1 MLTNKSKILFLITSN
16 YPYGKFETFIENEIN
31 TTTKY
36 FDKVVI
42 ISQDNFS
49 VEDLKRSIPESIDL
63 FRIKKKSFFNS
74 FLFMCKALFNFRCVD
89 EILYLNKSRNSIFPI
104 TKIVLKSL
112 YNSYFI
118 KEQLREILKR
128 YPNYNSCFFYSYWMD
143 DSAIAISQ
151 LSVKNKSYYSISR
164 AHKWDVYFED
174 NPYSVLPFRR
184 LILNDINQ
192 LFTIS
197 LDGQKYLTGLFP
209 NYCDKISLSR
219 LGVNKQARLYP
230 VKDSNKLRVLSCSYI
245 RPDKRLEFI
254 ISALSQIKNI
264 EIYWTHIGEGSKSES
279 YRSEIKQLA
288 RRKLH
293 SNIHYKF
300 MGDLMNQ
307 EVLSYYKSSKVDIFI
322 NLSRTEGIPVTIMEA
337 MSFGIPVMA
346 TDVGGTREIVN
357 NENGFLLSANPNID
371 MVTAKIKEFY
381 NLSIQ
386 QRDDKSNAAFNTWKE
401 FYDAELNYSDF
412 YKNICQSSFPD

>member
-1 MLTNKSKILFLITSN
+1 MNKSKILFLITSN
-16 YPYGKFETFIENEIN
+16 YPFGKFETFIENEIN

-42 ISQDNFS
+42 MSQDNFS
-49 VEDLKRSIPESIDL
+49 SDDLKRSIPESIDL
-63 FRIKKKSFFNS
+63 FRIKKKSFFYS
-74 FLFMCKALFNFRCVD
+74 FLFMCQSLFNFRFVD
-89 EILYLNKSRNSIFPI
+89 EILHLNKGRNALFPI

-118 KEQLREILKR
+118 QQQLREILKR
-128 YPNYNSCFFYSYWMD
+128 YPDYNSYFFYSYWMD

-164 AHKWDVYFED
+164 AHKWDVYFEE
-174 NPYSVLPFRR
+174 NPYSILPFRR
-184 LILNDINQ
+184 LILKDIDQ

-209 NYCDKISLSR
+209 DYCDKISLSR
-219 LGVNKQARLYP
+219 LGVNKQVRLSP
-230 VKDSNKLRVLSCSYI
+230 TKDSNNLHLLSCSYI
-245 RPDKRLEFI
+245 RPDKRLELI
-254 ISALSQIKNI
+254 IATLSHIKDLN
-264 EIYWTHIGEGSKSES
+264 IYWTHIGEGSKADS
-279 YRSEIKQLA
+279 YRSDIKELA
-288 RRKLH
+288 KEKLH
-293 SNIHYKF
+293 PKIQYTF
-300 MGDLMNQ
+300 LGDLTNQ
-307 EVLSYYKSSKVDIFI
+307 EVLRYYQSSEVDIFI
-322 NLSRTEGIPVTIMEA
+322 NLSSAEGIPVTIMEA
-337 MSFGIPVMA
+337 MSFGIPVLA

-371 MVTAKIKEFY
+371 TVTAKIKEFY

-386 QRDDKSNAAFNTWKE
+386 NRDDKSNAAFNTWKE
-401 FYDAELNYSDF
+401 YYDAELNYSDF